1 MVTNGDNTGEYGKT
15 PYYGLPLYMASTPQ
29 DLRDGYN
36 RAMRLID
43 QKLHQIDVQQQIKGQ
58 K

>member
-1 MVTNGDNTGEYGKT
+1 MVTNGDNTGEYGST
-15 PYYGLPLYMASTPQ
+15 PYYHLPLYMSSTPQ

>member
-1 MVTNGDNTGEYGKT
+1 MTPKTQGEYQET
-15 PYYGLPLYMASTPQ
+15 PYYNLPLYCDNTPQ

-43 QKLHQIDVQQQIKGQ
+43 QKLHQLDVKLQINNIQ
-58 K
+58 